1 MELGDILAW
10 KSASTAILS
19 TDGRWFAYRASPL
32 DGDSEVVIR
41 QTQGDKEYRFPV
53 GEGRT
58 GMLALS
64 EDVKWAAFSVAPTK
78 KEAAQLRKQRKPIQN
93 KVTILNL
100 ADGTET
106 KVDKIQR
113 FAFSGENAGVDRAE
127 EVRRGGARRQRGPVR
142 TAPGRRR
149 AERRGGR
156 TAEGDR
162 PDPP

>member
-1 MELGDILAW
+1 MKPRTMILPILLVAWMAVFLPPAPQAAGPQGPAKPTATPAAQAPATRSTAERPMELGDILAW

-64 EDVKWAAFSVAPTK
+64 EDAKWAAFTVAPTK
-78 KEAAQLRKQRKPIQN
+78 KEAAQLRKTRRPIQN
-93 KVTILNL
+93 
-100 ADGTET
+100 
-106 KVDKIQR
+106 
-113 FAFSGENAGVDRAE
+113 
-127 EVRRGGARRQRGPVR
+127 
-142 TAPGRRR
+142 
-149 AERRGGR
+149 
-156 TAEGDR
+156 
-162 PDPP
+162 